1 MQPPPI
7 PNASPREL
15 NTWFQER
22 LQHAKQPAHGSRTV
36 DRSSLFRTRSAMDV
50 RSLAMRSRRWR
61 VGVAGGCGGESASA
75 LELLQHLL
83 TDESYPRARGR
94 EQLVP
99 RHPGLHV
106 RLGWCRLLCDVGEGR
121 ALGGDDLCQ
130 RLRA

>member
-61 VGVAGGCGGESASA
+61 VGVAGG
-75 LELLQHLL
+75 
-83 TDESYPRARGR
+83 
-94 EQLVP
+94 VP
-99 RHPGLHV
+99 RLFGLT
-106 RLGWCRLLCDVGEGR
+106 LCVGTEAGK
-121 ALGGDDLCQ
+121 A
-130 RLRA
+130 